1 MKQTKSKYGL
11 PENVVFCNKC
21 VISNQ
26 RPGSS
31 VEFKSSDPFNK
42 IGISFE
48 EDGVCSACKFHDEK
62 EKNINWEK
70 RESDLLKLLEKYRR
84 NDGSYDVVVP
94 EVEVKIVHLLRIY

>member
-1 MKQTKSKYGL
+1 MAYQR
-11 PENVVFCNKC
+11 NVVFCNKC

-31 VEFKSSDPFNK
+31 VEFKKFYCNK

-48 EDGVCSACKFHDEK
+48 EDGVYFACKFHDEK

-70 RESDLLKLLEKYRR
+70 KRE
-84 NDGSYDVVVP
+84 V
-94 EVEVKIVHLLRIY
+94 IC